1 MVRKTNKKHYWAG
14 LEKLP
19 LKKKIYIYIIIY
31 FWAQNFQFILAVQIK
46 VVQLTQIC
54 EKTKKTIE
62 GMSSGQYNHSTQSSC
77 HKQNL

>member
-1 MVRKTNKKHYWAG
+1 M
-14 LEKLP
+14 
-19 LKKKIYIYIIIY
+19 Y

-77 HKQNL
+77 HKRNL

>member
-19 LKKKIYIYIIIY
+19 LKKKNIYIYIY

-54 EKTKKTIE
+54 EEKKKPTE
-62 GMSSGQYNHSTQSSC
+62 GMSSGQYNHST
-77 HKQNL
+77 